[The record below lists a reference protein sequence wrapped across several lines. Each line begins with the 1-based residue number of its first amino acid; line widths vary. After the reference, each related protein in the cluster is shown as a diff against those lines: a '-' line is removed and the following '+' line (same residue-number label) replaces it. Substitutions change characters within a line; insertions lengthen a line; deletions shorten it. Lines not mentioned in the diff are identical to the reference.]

1 MALFKKENDGSDW
14 LPISDLMSVLMM
26 IFLLIA
32 VIYIQRIEAKKA
44 LLREKAETYVEI
56 KESIYNDLLEE
67 FASDTAK
74 WNATINAS
82 TLTISF
88 RGGNQFVGTTDILS
102 SEFKSILDSFIP
114 RYLTRLNQGDNREY
128 IDELRVEGHASTE
141 GSYMTNMSLSQNRS
155 LSVLKYFL
163 NHREV
168 RKSRSTNLWL
178 QQNSSASGLSS
189 SRPIIAKD
197 QTIKQKKMNRRV
209 EFIIKLAAERE
220 LESILE
226 L

>member
-114 RYLTRLNQGDNREY
+114 RYLTD
-128 IDELRVEGHASTE
+128 
-141 GSYMTNMSLSQNRS
+141 
-155 LSVLKYFL
+155 
-163 NHREV
+163 
-168 RKSRSTNLWL
+168 
-178 QQNSSASGLSS
+178 
-189 SRPIIAKD
+189 
-197 QTIKQKKMNRRV
+197 
-209 EFIIKLAAERE
+209 
-220 LESILE
+220 
-226 L
+226 

>member
-197 QTIKQKKMNRRV
+197 ETIKQKKMNRRV

>member
-67 FASDTAK
+67 FASDTAR

-163 NHREV
+163 NHRVV